1 MASFAV
7 MADGVDRV
15 GRVRRMFA
23 DSTALRND
31 VIMWRAMMRTNRDG
45 DFGFDGFDGGE
56 ERRFYSSE
64 SAWDGNDYIASDD
77 FDYYDENEVD
87 VPVFDDR
94 TLLSCSPANDGYYR
108 AMLSR
113 PALGREES
121 IRLCETVSRERL
133 VFHGSALKFPRVI
146 SRAVDVL
153 IEQFCSKKGSEAKR
167 GNFDETVQKIRD
179 FERLYERDFRRATD
193 PTLSSRTR
201 AAAVRRLD
209 CRREET
215 AALIDA
221 LVCDFKLE
229 LSEKFF
235 LDALDDLSALAARVV
250 KLQAQ
255 IDSVGVD
262 TREGAELV
270 AELDAILLDVLE
282 TPESFSR
289 IVQKM
294 KMSARALKAARDA
307 LFCGHFRLVLSYVN
321 WRCRSRPD
329 LRDDLVGEGILG
341 LKMAI
346 DGFDYTRGVAFST
359 YAVNWIRQSVD
370 RGYAKNKCVVYVPI
384 KASASF
390 WKAEYALER
399 KLGRTPTME
408 ELAAETGAPVGEIT
422 KTARASCGYV
432 SINKDDDGDEGK
444 ASCYE
449 PQSYEESASD
459 RYEQKELHM
468 IFDKLL
474 YSSMFDD
481 RERAILLGRYPIFGG
496 DERTFNDLAVE
507 FRISRERV
515 RQILWGAIEKLR
527 EHALV
532 RDLD

>member
-7 MADGVDRV
+7 MAGGVDRV

-23 DSTALRND
+23 DSAALRND
-31 VIMWRAMMRTNRDG
+31 VIIWRAMMRTNRDG

-87 VPVFDDR
+87 VPDYDDR

-121 IRLCETVSRERL
+121 IRLCETASRERL

-209 CRREET
+209 CRRKET

-235 LDALDDLSALAARVV
+235 LDALDDLSALAARAA

-321 WRCRSRPD
+321 WRCHSRPD

-341 LKMAI
+341 LQKAI
-346 DGFDYTRGVAFST
+346 DGFDYRRGVAFST

-370 RGYAKNKCVVYVPI
+370 RGYAKNKGVVYVPV
-384 KASASF
+384 KSSASF

-408 ELAAETGAPVGEIT
+408 ELAAEIGAPVGEIT

-432 SINKDDDGDEGK
+432 SINKDDDGE
-444 ASCYE
+444 ASGYE
-449 PQSYEESASD
+449 PQSPDVSAADRFEDEEI
-459 RYEQKELHM
+459 HM
-468 IFDKLL
+468 ILGRLINSSLL
-474 YSSMFDD
+474 DD
-481 RERAILLGRYPIFGG
+481 RERAILLGRFPLFGG
-496 DERTFNDLAVE
+496 EERTFQELADE
-507 FRISRERV
+507 FAISRERV
-515 RQILWGAIEKLR
+515 RQILCAAIGKLR
-527 EHALV
+527 GARLV
-532 RDLD
+532 SGFDD

>member
-1 MASFAV
+1 
-7 MADGVDRV
+7 
-15 GRVRRMFA
+15 
-23 DSTALRND
+23 
-31 VIMWRAMMRTNRDG
+31 MRTNRDG

-87 VPVFDDR
+87 VPDYDDR
-94 TLLSCSPANDGYYR
+94 TLLSCSPANEGYYR

-121 IRLCETVSRERL
+121 IRLCETASRERL

-179 FERLYERDFRRATD
+179 VERLNERDFRRATD

-209 CRREET
+209 CRRKET

-235 LDALDDLSALAARVV
+235 LDALDDLSELVARAVR
-250 KLQAQ
+250 LQAQ

-321 WRCRSRPD
+321 WRCHSRPD

-341 LKMAI
+341 LQKAI

-370 RGYAKNKCVVYVPI
+370 RGYAKHKSVVYVPI

-408 ELAAETGAPVGEIT
+408 ELVAEIGAPVGEIM

-432 SINKDDDGDEGK
+432 SINQDDDGDDRK
-444 ASCYE
+444 ASGYE

-459 RYEQKELHM
+459 RFEAKEIHTILERLIHSS
-468 IFDKLL
+468 LL
-474 YSSMFDD
+474 DD
-481 RERAILLGRYPIFGG
+481 RERAILLGRFPLFGG
-496 DERTFNDLAVE
+496 EEKTFQELADEFA
-507 FRISRERV
+507 ISRERV
-515 RQILWGAIEKLR
+515 RQILCVALGKLGGSR
-527 EHALV
+527 LV
-532 RDLD
+532 SGFDD